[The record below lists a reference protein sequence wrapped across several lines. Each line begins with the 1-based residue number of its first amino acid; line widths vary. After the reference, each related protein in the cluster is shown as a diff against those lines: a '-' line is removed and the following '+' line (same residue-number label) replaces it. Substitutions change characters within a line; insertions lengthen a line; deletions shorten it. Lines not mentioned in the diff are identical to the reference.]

1 MAEPTNPDAGVA
13 QESLSEVGVESS
25 LEALFGDTPEA
36 PKAPAKAEEAP
47 QESPDEPSDE
57 LTADDLV
64 EESDEQPAQPDGDEF
79 EIVHA
84 GQQHKLP
91 RSEVIK
97 LAQQGFDYTQKTQA
111 VAAKDREVSERL
123 NKLAQLEQVQPY
135 LDQSRAQVTALAAQL
150 QQYANVDWVQLATND
165 PLEYPRHRAQYDTL
179 NQAYSQAYGQYQ
191 HQSQVVSQ
199 EREQLT
205 AQMLQQEAARLP
217 ELIPAWKDPAKFE
230 VARKDMQAYLQSNG
244 VDMSQLGRY
253 LDNAVAMKVLWQASQ
268 YEKLQKGKADKVNQV
283 RKAPPVVKPGAPLNV
298 PQHSHK
304 QATQT
309 LRKMGQQGRTRG
321 QEQLLE
327 KMLNSTFK
335 L

>member
-47 QESPDEPSDE
+47 QESPEELSDE
-57 LTADDLV
+57 LTPDDLV
-64 EESDEQPAQPDGDEF
+64 EEVEAQSEQSDGDEF

-123 NKLAQLEQVQPY
+123 QRIAQLEQVQPH
-135 LDQSRAQVTALAAQL
+135 LDNSRAQVAALAAQL

-179 NQAYSQAYGQYQ
+179 NQAYQQAYGQYQ
-191 HQSQVVSQ
+191 QQTEVVQQ
-199 EREQLT
+199 ERTRINTQILE
-205 AQMLQQEAARLP
+205 QEARRLP
-217 ELIPAWKDPAKFE
+217 ELVPAWKDPAKFE
-230 VARKDMQAYLQSNG
+230 ASKKDMQAYLHARG
-244 VDMSQLGRY
+244 ADVSQVGRY
-253 LDNAVAMKVLWQASQ
+253 LDNAVAMAVLYDAAEMW
-268 YEKLQKGKADKVNQV
+268 KLRQGKAAKVNQV

-304 QATQT
+304 QATQA
-309 LRKMGQQGRTRG
+309 LRKMGQQGRTKG

>member
-1 MAEPTNPDAGVA
+1 MAEPTNPEPGVA
-13 QESLSEVGVESS
+13 QESLDEGSVEST
-25 LEALFGDTPEA
+25 LEQLFADKPEA
-36 PKAPAKAEEAP
+36 PKAQAKAEAP

-57 LTADDLV
+57 LTSDDLV
-64 EESDEQPAQPDGDEF
+64 EDQEDAPAQLTADEF
-79 EIVHA
+79 EIVHG
-84 GQQHKLP
+84 GQQHRLP

-111 VAAKDREVSERL
+111 VAAKDREVTERL
-123 NKLAQLEQVQPY
+123 QKLAQLEQVQPH
-135 LDQSRAQVTALAAQL
+135 LDQSRATVTALAAQL

-179 NQAYSQAYGQYQ
+179 NQAYQQAYGQYQ
-191 HQSQVVSQ
+191 QQTQVVAQ
-199 EREQLT
+199 EREKLT

-230 VARKDMQAYLQSNG
+230 SARKDMQAYLQSNSIDPA
-244 VDMSQLGRY
+244 VAGRY
-253 LDNAVAMKVLWQASQ
+253 LDSALAMKVLWQASQ
-268 YEKLQKGKADKVNQV
+268 YEKLQKGKAEKVNQV
-283 RKAPPVVKPGAPLNV
+283 RKAPPVVKPGAPLGT

-304 QATQT
+304 QATQA